1 MKQEAPEAQPEV
13 KKTDYCIVLA
23 SHVSMKNA
31 NAFVEEL
38 HKRGFSEAEIFV
50 RNNVTRVVCGH
61 FETQNAAYNRLNR
74 IRDNK
79 GFEEAWVLKL
89 KDKV

>member
-1 MKQEAPEAQPEV
+1 
-13 KKTDYCIVLA
+13 VLA

-31 NAFVEEL
+31 QSFVDEL
-38 HKRGFSEAEIFV
+38 HKRGFTEAEIFV
-50 RNNVTRVVCGH
+50 RNNVTRVVCGQ

-74 IRDNK
+74 VRDNK

-89 KDKV
+89 KEKV